1 MSMAVDLNS
10 DVGESFGVWTLGDD
24 VHVLDHVTS
33 ANVACGFHAGDPQV
47 MLATV
52 KAARDRGVAVGAHP
66 GYPDLV
72 GFGRRAMTCTPDEVY
87 AFCLY
92 QIGALAA
99 FCRAEGV
106 PLCHVKAHGALY
118 NQLAKDPDLARALAQ
133 ATRDAA
139 PGLILLGLPQTQHE
153 VAAREAGVPFAA
165 EAFADRAYQA
175 DGSLVSRAH
184 EGSVL
189 HDPEA
194 IAMRVIRMVSKGT
207 IETAQ
212 GESITIRADSICVHG
227 DNPAARQILETV
239 RRALDE
245 SGAHV
250 SSLREVLSL

>member
-10 DVGESFGVWTLGDD
+10 DVGESFGAWTLGDD
-24 VHVLDHVTS
+24 AHVLDHVTS

-52 KAARDRGVAVGAHP
+52 RAAHDRGVAVGAHP

-72 GFGRRAMTCTPDEVY
+72 GFGRRAMACTPDEVY

-99 FCRAEGV
+99 LCRAEGV

-118 NQLAKDPDLARALAQ
+118 NQSAKDPYLARALAQ

-139 PGLILLGLPQTQHE
+139 PALILLGLPRSQHE
-153 VAAREAGVPFAA
+153 AAARETGVPFAA
-165 EAFADRAYQA
+165 EAFADRAYRA
-175 DGSLVSRAH
+175 DGSLVARTQ
-184 EGSVL
+184 ENSVL

-194 IAMRVIRMVSKGT
+194 IASRIVRMVTEGT
-207 IETAQ
+207 VETAQ
-212 GESITIRADSICVHG
+212 GEVVRIRADSICVHG
-227 DNPAARQILETV
+227 DNPAACRILETV

-245 SGAHV
+245 AGLHV
-250 SSLREVLSL
+250 SPLWEVLSL

>member
-1 MSMAVDLNS
+1 MSMAADLNS
-10 DVGESFGVWTLGDD
+10 DVGESFGAWTLGDD
-24 VHVLDHVTS
+24 GHVLNYVTS

-52 KAARDRGVAVGAHP
+52 RGARERGVAIGAHP

-99 FCRAEGV
+99 LCHAEGV

-118 NQLAKDPDLARALAQ
+118 NQSARDPDLARALTQ

-139 PGLILLGLPQTQHE
+139 PALILLGLPRSQHE
-153 VAAREAGVPFAA
+153 AAARETGVPFAA

-175 DGSLVSRAH
+175 DGSLVARAR

-194 IAMRVIRMVSKGT
+194 IATRVIRMVTEGT
-207 IETAQ
+207 VETAQ
-212 GESITIRADSICVHG
+212 GEVITIRADSICVHG

-239 RRALDE
+239 RRALDRA
-245 SGAHV
+245 GVHV
-250 SSLREVLSL
+250 GPLREVLSL